1 MLLPSALL
9 GKFGDNMSVIKLEYN
24 AARQFIC
31 PGCGEP
37 LRRKEGGAVRI
48 ENGRVDMSVTLPKYI
63 CDHCGVYYQEVL
75 RSGYYDVFPLEN
87 RDQQAPAASEKTK
100 KQRKR
105 LLRTGDLEPMKLE
118 RGADGKCVCPRC
130 GERMDYVEGQPVR
143 LVDGKPDMENVKDH
157 FRCPYCHSV
166 YRRIAT
172 TDYFQWSEK

>member
-1 MLLPSALL
+1 M
-9 GKFGDNMSVIKLEYN
+9 KFGDNMSMIKLEYN

-37 LRRKEGGAVRI
+37 LQKKEGGAVRI
-48 ENGRVDMSVTLPKYI
+48 ENGRADMSATLPKYI
-63 CDHCGVYYQEVL
+63 CDHCGTYYQELL
-75 RSGYYDVFPLEN
+75 RSGYYDVFPLEKKD
-87 RDQQAPAASEKTK
+87 REKPSEPSGTQK
-100 KQRKR
+100 KGR
-105 LLRTGDLEPMKLE
+105 LIRTGDLEPMKLV